1 MLIHHTSSIPPPKV
15 QEYSLSALSMR
26 GLSNFFTPFV
36 YSLLCSVVSLLADYL
51 LPLEMLEPFFSSVKY
66 TYVRLYFLPAEHL
79 PTVLKCTSLLSL
91 LLVDTKISQKSDWM
105 QLTRLKKL
113 RRIEI
118 VHHGAHPFQDVAN
131 YFSGLPLTVTVRPAY
146 SFE

>member
-1 MLIHHTSSIPPPKV
+1 MLIHHTSSIPPRKV

-26 GLSNFFTPFV
+26 FFPHFFV
-36 YSLLCSVVSLLADYL
+36 YSLLLCSVVSLLADYL

-118 VHHGAHPFQDVAN
+118 VHHGAHTFQDVAN